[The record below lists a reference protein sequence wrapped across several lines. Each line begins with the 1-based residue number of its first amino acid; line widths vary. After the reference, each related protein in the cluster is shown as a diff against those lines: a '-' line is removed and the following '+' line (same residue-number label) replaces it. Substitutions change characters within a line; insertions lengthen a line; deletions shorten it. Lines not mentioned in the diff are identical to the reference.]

1 MLEQS
6 EPLIQCNM
14 THFLTEEGERHVRKM
29 PQANKSGDW
38 SRAAAGQGRL
48 ATPEA
53 AETRRGPHPGSEEHS
68 PASTLVSDVQHPE
81 L

>member
-14 THFLTEEGERHVRKM
+14 IHFLTEEGERHVRKM
-29 PQANKSGDW
+29 PQANKGGDW
-38 SRAAAGQGRL
+38 SRAAAGRGRL
-48 ATPEA
+48 ATPVA
-53 AETRRGPHPGSEEHS
+53 AETRRGPHPASEEHS
-68 PASTLVSDVQHPE
+68 PASTLVLDVQHPE